1 MHDFSVRT
9 ILIDLA
15 RTNGKKTALDK
26 CAMLEQSLARFAGG
40 DEVLKVIKDKTQAT
54 SMGSSMG
61 LAMGRGSSM
70 GGGPPWHFVYT
81 LFRRDIAIST
91 SLRYITLCC
100 LI

>member
-61 LAMGRGSSM
+61 
-70 GGGPPWHFVYT
+70 GGPPWHFVYT

>member
-15 RTNGKKTALDK
+15 RTNGKKTVLDK

-70 GGGPPWHFVYT
+70 GGGLPGTSSIRFFDVT
-81 LFRRDIAIST
+81 L
-91 SLRYITLCC
+91 L
-100 LI
+100 

>member
-61 LAMGRGSSM
+61 LAMGRGSS
-70 GGGPPWHFVYT
+70 GGGLPGTSSRRFFDVT
-81 LFRRDIAIST
+81 LLQVLAEDI
-91 SLRYITLCC
+91 
-100 LI
+100 